1 MVYKII
7 AFLIISGIAAIK
19 RPIFGGLAGMIAA
32 PGIYVV
38 FNSFDLTTVCVLSVF
53 GFGFG
58 LMWGTLAWRLVHAE
72 GYNRQGKKPYVM
84 PMSRAGTNLRGEII
98 YTDEEE
104 KNAKENKRAHER
116 HNKTDR

>member
-19 RPIFGGLAGMIAA
+19 RPVYSGFAGMAAA

-38 FNSFDLTTVCVLSVF
+38 FNAFHLPTVCVLSAF

-58 LMWGTLAWRLVHAE
+58 LIWGTLAWRLFHGE
-72 GYNRQGKKPYVM
+72 GYNQQGKKTYFM
-84 PMSRAGTNLRGEII
+84 PMGKAGTGMRGGII

-104 KNAKENKRAHER
+104 KNAKENKRA
-116 HNKTDR
+116 D